1 MTEAHDRSAGVL
13 EKGGVVR
20 FARDFFRW
28 MLWQPKSLHVLKSDV
43 FLFKMMALPRDFQC
57 DVFSCVAHRC
67 IFKQRRSDHACDS
80 QNRHKKTSKLENTEN
95 NERANQAHSTT
106 MAMFPGPDHH
116 SGLTPDEE
124 RFDPLLQQLCDDVNH
139 NMGDILSGQGLEH
152 QNSYSFGSV
161 TEFGAPTGH
170 PSVQEGGAMWNT
182 YQCSIG
188 TTMQDEQLLKSA
200 SARTSVLQNGRR
212 AAGSGKKEQALATCG
227 CSPPPPPAAAAA
239 AAAAAAPT
247 VSHASV

>member
-1 MTEAHDRSAGVL
+1 
-13 EKGGVVR
+13 
-20 FARDFFRW
+20 
-28 MLWQPKSLHVLKSDV
+28 
-43 FLFKMMALPRDFQC
+43 
-57 DVFSCVAHRC
+57 
-67 IFKQRRSDHACDS
+67 
-80 QNRHKKTSKLENTEN
+80 
-95 NERANQAHSTT
+95 
-106 MAMFPGPDHH
+106 MFPGPDHH

-188 TTMQDEQLLKSA
+188 TTMQDEQDLLLGHRGAEQPELATQVLEPLEQHDADPPQVQKQQFYTTGGGPGMEADVAHPPNSA
-200 SARTSVLQNGRR
+200 HLGLHDDFTQDSGCMHPRSLGTPAQGTNEDEDEDEDEEGEAASVNERACARTHAWTRSAAPQSSRLWRR
-212 AAGSGKKEQALATCG
+212 AC
-227 CSPPPPPAAAAA
+227 CR
-239 AAAAAAPT
+239 
-247 VSHASV
+247 